1 MAELAEF
8 AAGRAEQLRGHVE
21 GCRRCAALL
30 RRIDPARVLA
40 ADWGDVSRIGW
51 EPPVRGDTG
60 EERFGDVCIA
70 SSPHES
76 ETLLVC
82 LVLDWQHDPATRTV
96 EVAPISTEVTM
107 AADYDVVLDAIAPLG
122 YPALVEVWNHGT
134 LARSQIGERLG
145 RLPDAECAGVD
156 AVYRAL
162 LGQGDAEALNDAR
175 RGVAIEADEDPRAA
189 FQESEAE
196 RVATYWAPAAELYSE
211 AGPVEQPA
219 TIGTLLSAWLH
230 SGEYDVAEY
239 ARELGWSE
247 QQVTLLRDDAF
258 HPLAVEPERVGL
270 ALAPTGANAA
280 QFEAALRRSIAV
292 EQFEASPSS
301 EAQGAA
307 PVFARPARRRRRSA
321 QRGKPTEG
329 RTAGHDPTR
338 EYEVYIR
345 RAIRAFEE
353 ASKD

>member
-8 AAGRAEQLRGHVE
+8 AAGRAEELREHVE

-30 RRIDPARVLA
+30 RRMDAAPILV
-40 ADWGDVSRIGW
+40 ADWGEVPPIAW
-51 EPPVRGDTG
+51 EPPLRGDTG

-70 SSPHES
+70 SSPHEP

-107 AADYDVVLDAIAPLG
+107 ASDYDVVLDAIAPLG

-134 LARSQIGERLG
+134 VVRSQIGERLG
-145 RLPDAECAGVD
+145 RLPDAECAAVD

-162 LGQGDAEALNDAR
+162 LGEDDAEGLSDAR

-196 RVATYWAPAAELYSE
+196 RVATYWAPAAEVYSE
-211 AGPVEQPA
+211 AGAVEQAP
-219 TIGTLLSAWLH
+219 TIGTLLSSWLE
-230 SGEYDVAEY
+230 SGELDPVDY
-239 ARELGWSE
+239 ARDLGWSE
-247 QQVTLLRDDAF
+247 QEVTLLRGDAF
-258 HPLAVEPERVGL
+258 QPLAFPPERLGV
-270 ALAPTGANAA
+270 ALAATGASTAD
-280 QFEAALRRSIAV
+280 FEAALRRSMAI
-292 EQFEASPSS
+292 EQFTGAAPA
-301 EAQGAA
+301 EAQAA
-307 PVFARPARRRRRSA
+307 PVFARPARRKRLRAPARE
-321 QRGKPTEG
+321 PTEP
-329 RTAGHDPTR
+329 RRVEQDPAQ
-338 EYEVYIR
+338 EYELYVR
-345 RAIRAFEE
+345 RAVRAFEE